1 MSQTGARSVLMRIKS
16 DCIWVVSSNERM
28 STPDQSKTG
37 WGFAD
42 HPTQKAVQ
50 GEMELLR
57 VGAYALVQG
66 TVTRKM
72 GQ

>member
-37 WGFAD
+37 WGLAD
-42 HPTQKAVQ
+42 HPTQK
-50 GEMELLR
+50 LYR
-57 VGAYALVQG
+57 VKRNY
-66 TVTRKM
+66 
-72 GQ
+72 